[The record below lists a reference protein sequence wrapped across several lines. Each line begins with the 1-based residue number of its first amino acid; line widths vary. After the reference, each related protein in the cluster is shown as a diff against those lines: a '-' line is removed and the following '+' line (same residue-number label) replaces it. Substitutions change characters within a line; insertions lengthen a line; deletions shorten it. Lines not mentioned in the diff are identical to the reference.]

1 MGTFN
6 VLMDDPPE
14 EWRGYKVNTDLA
26 VGIKLSKCL
35 MDDGLSDREKLA
47 WSIDILFTDDFPRE
61 PGQVIEA
68 IKWFLN
74 GWNHD
79 GAAGRKQGKEEVGVM
94 DLDVDSWRIHAA
106 FLSQYGIDLSRESLH
121 FWTFMGLLSSL
132 DECAFTRVVEIRQA
146 KVTADMPKKEKERIL
161 KAKETY
167 RIRGREAP
175 DVETAAEAEERKA
188 AVEAFNRMRKKA

>member
-1 MGTFN
+1 
-6 VLMDDPPE
+6 MDDPPE
-14 EWRGYKVNTDLA
+14 TWNGYKVNTDLA

-35 MDDGLSDREKLA
+35 MDDGLGDREKLA
-47 WSIDILFTDDFPRE
+47 WSIDILFADDFPRE

-74 GWNHD
+74 GWDHD
-79 GAAGRKQGKEEVGVM
+79 RAAGRKRGKEEVGVM

-106 FLSQYGIDLSRESLH
+106 FLSQYGIDLSKESLH

-132 DECAFTRVVEIRQA
+132 DECAFTRVIEIRQV
-146 KVTADMPKKEKERIL
+146 KVTAGMSKKEKERIL

-167 RIRGREAP
+167 CLSGREAS
-175 DVETAAEAEERKA
+175 DTGTDTEEEREARKEA
-188 AVEAFNRMRKKA
+188 IEAFNRMRRKA